1 MLRIRLRRGGKRNQP
16 SYRVVVADKPAPRDG
31 RFIENLGHYN
41 PLTDPV
47 TLEVK
52 TDRVEHWMSLGAQ
65 PTETVHRLLYKHGI
79 IETEPPKRV
88 TKPTR
93 AEREAAEAALAAE
106 NQDDDGAAEADTSS
120 AAAPNEEETPE
131 DSSS

>member
-1 MLRIRLRRGGKRNQP
+1 
-16 SYRVVVADKPAPRDG
+16 VVADKPAPRDG

-52 TDRVEHWMSLGAQ
+52 KDRVEHWMSLGAQ

-106 NQDDDGAAEADTSS
+106 NQDDGAVEADTPS
-120 AAAPNEEETPE
+120 AEVTSEEETPE

>member
-47 TLEVK
+47 TLE
-52 TDRVEHWMSLGAQ
+52 
-65 PTETVHRLLYKHGI
+65 ETVHRLLYKHGI

-106 NQDDDGAAEADTSS
+106 NQDDDGAAEADTPS
-120 AAAPNEEETPE
+120 AEVTSEEETPE

>member
-52 TDRVEHWMSLGAQ
+52 KDRVEHWMSLGAQ

-106 NQDDDGAAEADTSS
+106 NQDDDGAAETDTPS
-120 AAAPNEEETPE
+120 AEVTSEEETPE

>member
-16 SYRVVVADKPAPRDG
+16 SYRVVVADKPTPRDG

-52 TDRVEHWMSLGAQ
+52 KDRVEHWMSLGAQ

-106 NQDDDGAAEADTSS
+106 NQDDDGVAKADTPSEEVAS
-120 AAAPNEEETPE
+120 EEETPE

>member
-1 MLRIRLRRGGKRNQP
+1 
-16 SYRVVVADKPAPRDG
+16 
-31 RFIENLGHYN
+31 
-41 PLTDPV
+41 
-47 TLEVK
+47 
-52 TDRVEHWMSLGAQ
+52 MSLGAQ

-106 NQDDDGAAEADTSS
+106 NQDDDGVAKADTPS
-120 AAAPNEEETPE
+120 EEETPE

>member
-52 TDRVEHWMSLGAQ
+52 KDRVEHWMSLGAQ

-93 AEREAAEAALAAE
+93 AEREAAEAALAADNE
-106 NQDDDGAAEADTSS
+106 DDDSTAETN
-120 AAAPNEEETPE
+120 APSDEGTAEEEKSE

>member
-52 TDRVEHWMSLGAQ
+52 KDRVEHWMSLGAQ

-106 NQDDDGAAEADTSS
+106 NQDDDGAAEADTPS
-120 AAAPNEEETPE
+120 AEVTSEEETPE
-131 DSSS
+131 DSPS

>member
-52 TDRVEHWMSLGAQ
+52 KDRVEHWMSLGAQ

-79 IETEPPKRV
+79 IETC
-88 TKPTR
+88 
-93 AEREAAEAALAAE
+93 LLY
-106 NQDDDGAAEADTSS
+106 TSPS
-120 AAAPNEEETPE
+120 PR
-131 DSSS
+131 DS

>member
-52 TDRVEHWMSLGAQ
+52 KDRIEHWMSLGAQ
-65 PTETVHRLLYKHGI
+65 PTETVPFAVQTCNHSNG
-79 IETEPPKRV
+79 
-88 TKPTR
+88 
-93 AEREAAEAALAAE
+93 
-106 NQDDDGAAEADTSS
+106 
-120 AAAPNEEETPE
+120 TP
-131 DSSS
+131 